1 MPSIKS
7 KIMKKL
13 NGFESFLATQGLEL
27 LKEQMASDI
36 TEYVR
41 QGKTPLFTTGFVDDS
56 IDALIKKLE
65 LLTLKQK

>member
-13 NGFESFLATQGLEL
+13 NGFESFLIKQGLEVMRAEMI
-27 LKEQMASDI
+27 KDI
-36 TEYVR
+36 NEYER
-41 QGKTPLFTTGFVDDS
+41 QGKIPLMTTGFVEDS
-56 IDALIKKLE
+56 IDAVIKKIE

>member
-1 MPSIKS
+1 MV
-7 KIMKKL
+7 
-13 NGFESFLATQGLEL
+13 
-27 LKEQMASDI
+27 SDI

-65 LLTLKQK
+65 ALTLKQK

>member
-1 MPSIKS
+1 
-7 KIMKKL
+7 MKKL

-27 LKEQMASDI
+27 LREQMVNDI
-36 TEYVR
+36 TTYVQ

-65 LLTLKQK
+65 TLTLKQK

>member
-1 MPSIKS
+1 
-7 KIMKKL
+7 MKKL
-13 NGFESFLATQGLEL
+13 NGFESFLATQGLKL
-27 LKEQMASDI
+27 LREQMVSDI

-65 LLTLKQK
+65 TLTLKQE

>member
-13 NGFESFLATQGLEL
+13 NGFESFLAKQGLEL
-27 LKEQMASDI
+27 LREQMISDV

-41 QGKTPLFTTGFVDDS
+41 QGKTPLFNTVFVDDS

-65 LLTLKQK
+65 TLTLKQK

>member
-27 LKEQMASDI
+27 LREQMVNDI
-36 TEYVR
+36 TTYVQ

-65 LLTLKQK
+65 TLTLKQK

>member
-27 LKEQMASDI
+27 LREQMVNDI
-36 TEYVR
+36 TTYVQ

-56 IDALIKKLE
+56 IDALIKKIE